1 MKILPEEHNEAV
13 DLDEHPDE
21 RVAEENDE
29 DSSEEG
35 DRPFGLVPLE
45 EEPERP
51 LEADDER
58 EAAQKQDLEIK
69 SKIT

>member
-1 MKILPEEHNEAV
+1 
-13 DLDEHPDE
+13 
-21 RVAEENDE
+21 
-29 DSSEEG
+29 
-35 DRPFGLVPLE
+35 VPLE

>member
-1 MKILPEEHNEAV
+1 MKISPEEHNEAV

-21 RVAEENDE
+21 RVAEEDDE

-45 EEPERP
+45 EESERP